1 MLVMALTPVKKS
13 IPGFIPIRL
22 STIRPGQRLTMN
34 VYIPVG
40 NPATKFGLAGDD
52 VDEFQIDKLKAR
64 KINKIF
70 IREEDELK
78 YRNYLEDVISEAEN
92 NQAIAMEER
101 ASTMASSAESA
112 AQEVI
117 DNVDNKDIYL
127 ESFKK
132 FERFG
137 TFLKAYQ
144 AGLGVLLNDIGSR
157 PPDHMIH
164 STHCAALALALADKM
179 ELINSEAKR
188 ASLIGGALLMD
199 IALEQNQVPFG
210 DLADLSP
217 EHQKIYNEHPTLG
230 AKLLGDKDYVDQ
242 NVTNI
247 VLQHEECDNGS
258 GFPRKLMRKDMD
270 PYARIVAFCN
280 LFVRYCHK
288 ASGDKKEAMKAFTMN
303 EIGRFELD
311 LIDLSKKVFAEN
323 AK

>member
-1 MLVMALTPVKKS
+1 MALTPAKKS
-13 IPGFIPIRL
+13 IPGFLPIRL

-34 VYIPVG
+34 VYVPVG
-40 NPATKFGLAGDD
+40 NPATKFAVAGDD

-78 YRNYLEDVISEAEN
+78 YRNYLEDVICEAET

-117 DNVDNKDIYL
+117 DNVESKDVYL

-144 AGLGVLLNDIGSR
+144 AGLGVLIKDIGSR

-164 STHCAALALALADKM
+164 STHCAALALAIADKM
-179 ELINSEAKR
+179 NLINSEAKR

-199 IALEQNQVPFG
+199 IALEQAQVPF
-210 DLADLSP
+210 ADLEDLIP
-217 EHQKIYNEHPTLG
+217 EHQAIYKDHPSIG
-230 AKLLGDKDYVDQ
+230 ARLLGDKDYVDQ

-258 GFPRKLMRKDMD
+258 GFPRKLTRKDLD
-270 PYARIVAFCN
+270 PFARIVAYCN

-288 ASGDKKEAMKAFTMN
+288 AGGNKSEAMKAFTVN

-311 LIDLSKKVFAEN
+311 LIDQTKKIIAEH